1 MPVVDSSSLAPS
13 STLRADVTII
23 GAGPAGITVALGLL
37 DTGLDIVVLESG
49 SDTYTPEAQALA
61 QGDVAEGQFVLGGN
75 PVDLSA
81 VRMRALGGSTGH
93 WGGLCRPLDPL
104 DLGPR
109 AEIGRGGWPIGP
121 DELDP
126 WYELAQAMFDMGPYR
141 YDAGEWYA
149 SFGQTPPLDGPTVT
163 TALYR
168 QSPPTRFGEKYR
180 PDLEQADRCTVVLRA
195 TAVGLVATPDGGHVQ
210 RIEVATADG
219 DQLSVESSVV
229 VLATGGIDV
238 PRLLLLSTGS
248 DPAGLAN
255 SSGLVGVGFMEHPH
269 LRLGRFLVPDEQ
281 SMSLFLRR
289 LGLTHDVGDPHPAF
303 PAFRL
308 TDEVLREQGLP
319 SAALTLEPADA
330 AALEADEAPDGTGQ
344 GVRELLG
351 AAGAPVVVTG
361 IATLRSEQVALA
373 RNLVRLGSRRDAFGL
388 PLPEVRWSVSPDEL
402 DHHLT
407 TIQLLSDEI
416 GRAGLGRLELSIP
429 GSGLTTDRI
438 EVGCHHL
445 GTTRMADD
453 PSQGVVDPDGRCWDV
468 DNLYVAG
475 SAVFPTGGYANPTLT
490 LVALAHRLAAHLRR
504 ELTGRAG

>member
-13 STLRADVTII
+13 STLRADVAIV

-37 DTGLDIVVLESG
+37 DTGLEVVVLESG
-49 SDTYTPEAQALA
+49 SDGYTPEAQELA
-61 QGDVAEGQFVLGGN
+61 QGDVVEGQFILGGN
-75 PVDLSA
+75 VVDLSS
-81 VRMRALGGSTGH
+81 VRMRVLGGSTGH
-93 WGGLCRPLDPL
+93 WGGICRPLDPL

-109 AEIGRGGWPIGP
+109 PELDRGGWPIDAG
-121 DELDP
+121 ELDP
-126 WYELAQAMFDMGPYR
+126 WYERAQEMFDMGPYR
-141 YDAGEWYA
+141 YDAGEWYE
-149 SFGQTPPLDGPTVT
+149 SFGQTPPLDGPIAT
-163 TALYR
+163 TTLYC

-180 PDLEQADRCTVVLRA
+180 PQLEQADQCTVVLRA
-195 TAVGLVATPDGGHVQ
+195 TVLELVATPDGGHVQ
-210 RIEVATADG
+210 RIEAVGADG
-219 DQLSVESSVV
+219 DPLAVEVGAV
-229 VLATGGIDV
+229 VLATGGVDV
-238 PRLLLLSTGS
+238 PRLLLLSRGS

-255 SSGLVGVGFMEHPH
+255 SSGLVGAGFMEHPH
-269 LRLGRFLVPDEQ
+269 VPLGRFLVPNEP

-289 LGLTHDVGDPHPAF
+289 LGLTHDVGDPNPAF

-308 TDEVLREQGLP
+308 TDEVLRDRGLP
-319 SAALTLEPADA
+319 SAALTLEPANA
-330 AALEADEAPDGTGQ
+330 AALEAGEEPEDEGR
-344 GVRELLG
+344 GVRELLE
-351 AAGAPVVVTG
+351 AAGAPVTAG
-361 IATLRSEQVALA
+361 IAMLRSEQLPVAT
-373 RNLVRLGSRRDAFGL
+373 NLVRLGSRRDPFGL
-388 PLPEVRWSVSPDEL
+388 PLPEVQWSVSPDEFNG
-402 DHHLT
+402 HLT

-429 GSGLTTDRI
+429 GAELTPDRI

-504 ELTGRAG
+504 ELTAQPD